1 MRAPIP
7 KERELIMKA
16 LGILTVPAALLMLA
30 GCAQMRGATTNDTAA
45 AAEKESKAEAKL
57 CQDMAEKREA
67 IRTYP
72 SVDQE
77 TALTTV
83 QEANQKVE
91 EAVKDVEGAADNVN
105 NPNIREVQAAYQ
117 KLQNTVN
124 SVPGGRS
131 TVGDASIDIG
141 RESQELQTAWNRLYQ
156 ELQCGA

>member
-1 MRAPIP
+1 MN
-7 KERELIMKA
+7 A
-16 LGILTVPAALLMLA
+16 LGTFSIPAALLMLA

-57 CQDMAEKREA
+57 CRDMAEKREA

-77 TALTTV
+77 TALSTV

-91 EAVKDVEGAADNVN
+91 DAIRDVEGAADNVN

-131 TVGDASIDIG
+131 TVGDAAIDIG
-141 RESQELQTAWNRLYQ
+141 KETQDLQTAWNRLYR

>member
-1 MRAPIP
+1 MN
-7 KERELIMKA
+7 A
-16 LGILTVPAALLMLA
+16 LGTFAIPAALLMLA
-30 GCAQMRGATTNDTAA
+30 GCAQMRGAATNDTAA

-91 EAVKDVEGAADNVN
+91 EAVRDVEGAADNVN

-117 KLQNTVN
+117 NLQNTV
-124 SVPGGRS
+124 
-131 TVGDASIDIG
+131 
-141 RESQELQTAWNRLYQ
+141 
-156 ELQCGA
+156 

>member
-1 MRAPIP
+1 
-7 KERELIMKA
+7 MKA
-16 LGILTVPAALLMLA
+16 LGNFTIPAALLMLA

-57 CQDMAEKREA
+57 CRDMAEKREV

-83 QEANQKVE
+83 QEANLKVE

-105 NPNIREVQAAYQ
+105 NPNIREIQAAYQ

-124 SVPGGRS
+124 SVPGGRT
-131 TVGDASIDIG
+131 TVGEAAIDIG